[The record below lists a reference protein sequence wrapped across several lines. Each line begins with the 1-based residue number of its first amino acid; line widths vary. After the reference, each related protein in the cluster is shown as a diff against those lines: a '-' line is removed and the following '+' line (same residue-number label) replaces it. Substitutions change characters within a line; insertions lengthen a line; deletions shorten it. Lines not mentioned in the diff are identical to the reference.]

1 MDQDRI
7 DHLISIQGAKKTKE
21 NVFFDKDRIKVK
33 TKKYWLFKAEEK
45 QISLSDHIAWK
56 ADFFIN

>member
-1 MDQDRI
+1 
-7 DHLISIQGAKKTKE
+7 
-21 NVFFDKDRIKVK
+21 VK